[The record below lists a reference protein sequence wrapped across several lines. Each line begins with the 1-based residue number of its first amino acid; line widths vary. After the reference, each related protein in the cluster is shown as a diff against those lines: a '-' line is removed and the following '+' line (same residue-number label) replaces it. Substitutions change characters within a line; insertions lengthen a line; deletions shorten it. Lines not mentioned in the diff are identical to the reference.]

1 MRVNQ
6 RGHLRENVVVGI
18 WASGHLGIW
27 EFGNF
32 TRLAFE
38 RFDGRAGAARM
49 SVVVVVVVVVMVV
62 VVSLE
67 LHFQFFSHTPAK

>member
-1 MRVNQ
+1 M
-6 RGHLRENVVVGI
+6 
-18 WASGHLGIW
+18 WWSASGHLGIW

-62 VVSLE
+62 VMVVVLTVLLFLVVVE
-67 LHFQFFSHTPAK
+67 LTFLVAVATTI

>member
-6 RGHLRENVVVGI
+6 RGHLRENVLVGI

-49 SVVVVVVVVVMVV
+49 SVVVVVVVVV
-62 VVSLE
+62 VSLE

>member
-1 MRVNQ
+1 MC
-6 RGHLRENVVVGI
+6 
-18 WASGHLGIW
+18 WSASGHLGIW

-32 TRLAFE
+32 VKRAFE

-62 VVSLE
+62 VVVVVVMVVVVSLE